1 MRFLLATDGSEYSE
15 SAARFL
21 TRFDLSGRDEIA
33 VLHVVTEIPFEDDY
47 HAQIKQY
54 IKRAAPGILRKA
66 AEILK
71 PVKARV
77 VTMEEEGYPDKTIM
91 DMAVNADVDLIVM
104 GARGIKGLK
113 AFFLGSSTRSVVIN
127 SPKPVL
133 VVKPT
138 VWGGE
143 GRLKILFATDG
154 SDSARATGD
163 LLTAMPLSDDTEMK
177 VIIVASSVLSDLP
190 GRLGIE
196 VDEKI
201 REAAASVRTKEADRA
216 DRIVGEAEQL
226 LRGRFSNV
234 AKSIEKGDPSVRIL
248 EEAERWKADIIAVG
262 TRGLRGIKGMLGS
275 VSRRTLGHAACS
287 VLAGRKEAGK

>member
-1 MRFLLATDGSEYSE
+1 MRFLLATDGSEYAE
-15 SAARFL
+15 DAARFL
-21 TRFDLSGRDEIA
+21 ARFDFSVQDEIA
-33 VLHVVTEIPFEDDY
+33 VLHVVAEIPFEDDY
-47 HAQIKQY
+47 HAQIKQF

-77 VTMEEEGYPDKTIM
+77 ITMEEEGYPDKTIM
-91 DMAVNADVDLIVM
+91 DMAVNADTDLIVM

-138 VWGGE
+138 GWGGE
-143 GRLKILFATDG
+143 GPLKILFATDG
-154 SDSARATGD
+154 SGPARATGD
-163 LLTAMPLSDDTEMK
+163 LLTAMPLPDDTAVK
-177 VIIVASSVLSDLP
+177 VINVAWSAVSDLP
-190 GRLGIE
+190 DRLVME

-201 REAAASVRTKEADRA
+201 KETVARVRTQEAEGA
-216 DRIVGEAEQL
+216 GSIVNEAEQL
-226 LRGRFSNV
+226 LQRRFSNV
-234 AKSIEKGDPSVRIL
+234 ERVIERGDPSVKIL
-248 EEAERWKADIIAVG
+248 EESEKWKADIIALG

-275 VSRRTLGHAACS
+275 VSRRTLGHAGCS